1 MTQDAPAETER
12 MTEQSQANVTSSQDA
27 AGDSLVVDLTHDAGT
42 DETEDDSE
50 PRHPYLSR
58 AHSAIGAD
66 TGGVFGWDYRLVSAI
81 GIPEIPVGSSGW
93 PQHR

>member
-42 DETEDDSE
+42 DETKEDGAQSLTRNERDSAM
-50 PRHPYLSR
+50 LSSI
-58 AHSAIGAD
+58 AKD
-66 TGGVFGWDYRLVSAI
+66 VSY
-81 GIPEIPVGSSGW
+81 VT
-93 PQHR
+93 